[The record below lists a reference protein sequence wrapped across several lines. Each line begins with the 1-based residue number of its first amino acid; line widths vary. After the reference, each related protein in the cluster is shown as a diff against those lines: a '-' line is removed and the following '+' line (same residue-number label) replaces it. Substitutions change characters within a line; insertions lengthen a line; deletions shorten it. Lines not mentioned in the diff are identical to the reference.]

1 MVDAAFSMETAQKA
15 LENFASQYD
24 VFSDDFSSSVILQP
38 SQGVMFQLLPTTCY
52 KASFSEL
59 FT

>member
-38 SQGVMFQLLPTTCY
+38 SQGVDISVVANHLL
-52 KASFSEL
+52 
-59 FT
+59 